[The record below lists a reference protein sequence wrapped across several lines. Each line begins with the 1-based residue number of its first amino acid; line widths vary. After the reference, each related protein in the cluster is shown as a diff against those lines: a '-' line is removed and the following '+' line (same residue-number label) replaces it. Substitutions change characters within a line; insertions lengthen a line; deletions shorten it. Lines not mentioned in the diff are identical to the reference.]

1 MVRDERIFDFVVWY
15 GQSKCQYHECV
26 PSISILLFTDTSS
39 SLSKFVSFE
48 KLKNDIIFEW
58 CVQNSNKPNGSF
70 FIASNWEYISLQMSH
85 KLCPW
90 CFHSSL
96 VGHYLYGFEWLQSFI
111 HSCTAVLAAESF
123 VSLFCCEKKE
133 NGSFK
138 SPFWMKLAA
147 HSIAEGYFKM
157 DLPSLLALNFATE
170 FAIKFF
176 QLCSSASVW
185 ACVWT
190 RICTC
195 ASTMFAFS
203 RRW

>member
-1 MVRDERIFDFVVWY
+1 MVKVSVSIMSVCRAFPFSCSPTHRAAFRNSWASRNLKMILFLSGVCRTATNPMAHFSLLRTESTSHY
-15 GQSKCQYHECV
+15 KCHINYALGV
-26 PSISILLFTDTSS
+26 FILRWLVIICTA
-39 SLSKFVSFE
+39 LSE
-48 KLKNDIIFEW
+48 
-58 CVQNSNKPNGSF
+58 
-70 FIASNWEYISLQMSH
+70 
-85 KLCPW
+85 
-90 CFHSSL
+90 
-96 VGHYLYGFEWLQSFI
+96 SFI

-123 VSLFCCEKKE
+123 VSLFCCEKKG

-157 DLPSLLALNFATE
+157 DLQSLLALNFATE

-203 RRW
+203 HRW